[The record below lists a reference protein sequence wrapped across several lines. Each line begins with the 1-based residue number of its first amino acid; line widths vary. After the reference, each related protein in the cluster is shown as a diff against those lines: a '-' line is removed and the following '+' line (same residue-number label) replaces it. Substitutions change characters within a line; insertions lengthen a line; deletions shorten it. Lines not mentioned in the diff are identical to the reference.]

1 MPEPRIPDFIES
13 LETMREVH
21 LKKNRDY
28 ATADSPFSNF
38 DFAEFIIK
46 HFSNERDKVF
56 VTFIATKL
64 ARLATLLSS
73 DRVPDNEPVNDS
85 FIDIAN
91 YVLLWKAKVKEEQ
104 ERTKIDLVRELIEA
118 HLPPFV
124 MNEVTQFKCQIHDIT
139 NCATCVSENKEF
151 YAIQGMTPRNPS
163 P

>member
-1 MPEPRIPDFIES
+1 MK
-13 LETMREVH
+13 EVH
-21 LKKNRDY
+21 IRKNEDY
-28 ATADSPFSNF
+28 ATAADPLSNF
-38 DFAEFIIK
+38 KYCQLCLEPFTND
-46 HFSNERDKVF
+46 RDKPF
-56 VTFIATKL
+56 VAFIATKM
-64 ARLATLLSS
+64 ARLASLLSA
-73 DRVPDNEPVNDS
+73 DRVPNNESIDDN

-91 YVLLWKAKVKEEQ
+91 YVLLWKARIVEERDQ
-104 ERTKIDLVRELIEA
+104 NKIDLVRELIEA